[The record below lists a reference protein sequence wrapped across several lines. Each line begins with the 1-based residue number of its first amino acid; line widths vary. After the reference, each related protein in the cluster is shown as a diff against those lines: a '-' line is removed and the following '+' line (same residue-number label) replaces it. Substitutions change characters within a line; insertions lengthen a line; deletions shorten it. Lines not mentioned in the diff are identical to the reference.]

1 MSSQSA
7 TTSISINIVDLI
19 SIIILAILTNCISE
33 LLSYLLIY
41 KTRKYKD
48 LNKTITIQ
56 MKKIEVLKASL
67 VGPIRQTDKKLKRME
82 AELKSFNFDM
92 MKLRMGSMFIIG
104 LFFIFFMSIFS
115 SVFQGVIVAKLPFEP
130 IRLISNLSHRGILS
144 TDPCDCSFIFIFIL
158 SNLTIRPILQ
168 KILGTE
174 GPRNAN
180 QFANMFGGESSN

>member
-1 MSSQSA
+1 MSSSSSS
-7 TTSISINIVDLI
+7 TININIIDLI
-19 SIIILAILTNCISE
+19 SILILALITNCISE

-48 LNKTITIQ
+48 LNKTITLQ
-56 MKKIEVLKASL
+56 MKKIEQLKASL
-67 VGPIRQTDKKLKRME
+67 TGPIRQTDKKLKRLE
-82 AELKSFNFDM
+82 SELKSFNFDM
-92 MKLRMGSMFIIG
+92 MKLRMGSMLIIG

-130 IRLISNLSHRGILS
+130 FRLISNLSHRGILS
-144 TDPCDCSFIFIFIL
+144 ADPTDCSFIFIFIL
-158 SNLTIRPILQ
+158 SNLSIRPVLQ